1 MKKNKFN
8 VLLIMAILACSAC
21 SQNEVDPIDYTG
33 NAPDL
38 PSEKATVYFK
48 MNTTAFKS
56 ATQTRAGQTYD
67 AADLRILAFR
77 QNNGNYLYI
86 GDVDKAK
93 INFDGKAFTGSAQL
107 PVGNYKFIPAYGV
120 PETADAN
127 VSFSNLD
134 FTTPYS
140 DNLSVD
146 HLENGVLPA
155 IFLQKEDVVVK
166 DYNLGIDSKE
176 KNTTVAL
183 ELTRAV
189 ARLDIQFVQGEKNN
203 GQYEEVAGP
212 VFGTKTDLA
221 QLTLNFEGLNPS
233 VQFTNGKLV
242 GTGITPINA
251 LFNVDL
257 TTARTDGNAA
267 ATIYGKAKGETPYD
281 YEAVAQEDFIN
292 GSTHI
297 YGPFLFPFA
306 DAATEGSNLTLTL
319 TSTPDNETQ
328 QVYTRTIHIDNV
340 PLSRNKVTLIKI
352 YSGGDDIFHTNTAF
366 EITVNKAWEDH
377 QEISGSVE

>member
-8 VLLIMAILACSAC
+8 VLLMMAILACSAC
-21 SQNEVDPIDYTG
+21 SQNEVDPIDNTG

-56 ATQTRAGQTYD
+56 AAQTRAGQTYD

-155 IFLQKEDVVVK
+155 IFLQKE
-166 DYNLGIDSKE
+166 
-176 KNTTVAL
+176 
-183 ELTRAV
+183 
-189 ARLDIQFVQGEKNN
+189 
-203 GQYEEVAGP
+203 
-212 VFGTKTDLA
+212 
-221 QLTLNFEGLNPS
+221 
-233 VQFTNGKLV
+233 
-242 GTGITPINA
+242 
-251 LFNVDL
+251 
-257 TTARTDGNAA
+257 
-267 ATIYGKAKGETPYD
+267 
-281 YEAVAQEDFIN
+281 
-292 GSTHI
+292 
-297 YGPFLFPFA
+297 
-306 DAATEGSNLTLTL
+306 
-319 TSTPDNETQ
+319 
-328 QVYTRTIHIDNV
+328 
-340 PLSRNKVTLIKI
+340 
-352 YSGGDDIFHTNTAF
+352 
-366 EITVNKAWEDH
+366 
-377 QEISGSVE
+377 